1 LRQYYM
7 SAVPPATA
15 GAKTPGGPLS
25 RSASAASETG
35 APAAGDAQKNANA
48 NAHLAS
54 SLLLVPQDEVSGT
67 FLSRVINAG
76 DADLLKFVLDRH
88 SRARCCGVKNQD
100 DPSGLPQ
107 VHPGDLTSG
116 GQYKYEKG
124 QFLKWRGSNKPYW
137 KWIEK
142 GAEER

>member
-1 LRQYYM
+1 MLMLTSHLHFSSYHRMKSQAL
-7 SAVPPATA
+7 SSPASSTPATQIFSSLFS
-15 GAKTPGGPLS
+15 TV
-25 RSASAASETG
+25 T
-35 APAAGDAQKNANA
+35 
-48 NAHLAS
+48 LAS
-54 SLLLVPQDEVSGT
+54 
-67 FLSRVINAG
+67 
-76 DADLLKFVLDRH
+76 
-88 SRARCCGVKNQD
+88 RCCGVKNQD